1 MKNLYLM
8 MLLMLSAGMVDAQ
21 NDTLLYE
28 NFDVDPTAGYALYNS
43 GTDTTWVNFDS
54 DGIPD
59 FNNRPQEWFWSDIGF
74 ASVDT
79 LDGCLYSSSWLLNYA
94 PGNRNYLITPPIY
107 ISDANAQLHWK
118 SAPRQTPRYIDGYT
132 VMVSTTDNMESSF
145 LDTLFRAA
153 QFLSGSGNSWANY
166 TFSSGFVHGLDGTY
180 IEFDGDSGAYLG
192 EQRPFTESLAA
203 YAGQTI
209 YIAFLHD
216 ADDDNLISLDDI
228 LVTGTLTSLNEVN
241 APVALSVYPNPSS
254 NKIELSYQLLKTAPV
269 SVAVYDISGKEVM
282 AINSGMQIAG
292 AQKLTVD
299 ISGLPSGSY
308 QIQLNA
314 GNTLQTRFVKQ

>member
-1 MKNLYLM
+1 MIIM
-8 MLLMLSAGMVDAQ
+8 VLSVGVVPAQ

-28 NFDVDPTAGYALYNS
+28 NFNVDPTAGYALFNS
-43 GTDTTWVNFDS
+43 GNDTVWVNFDS
-54 DGIPD
+54 DGLPD
-59 FNNRPQEWFWSDIGF
+59 ANGRPPEWFWSDVGF
-74 ASVDT
+74 ASADT
-79 LDGCLYSSSWLLNYA
+79 LDGCIFSSSWLAGFL

-107 ISDANAQLHWK
+107 IADATAELHRK

-145 LDTLFRAA
+145 TDTLFQAA
-153 QFLSGSGNSWANY
+153 QFLSGTGNDWANY

-192 EQRPFTESLAA
+192 EQRPFTQSLAA

-228 LVTGTLTSLNEVN
+228 LVTGTLTSLNEAS
-241 APVALSVYPNPSS
+241 APVALSVYPNPAN
-254 NKIELSYQLLKTAPV
+254 NKIELSYQLLRTAPV
-269 SVAVYDISGKEVM
+269 SIAVYDISGKEVM
-282 AINSGMQIAG
+282 ALNTGMQIAG
-292 AQKLTVD
+292 AQTLTID
-299 ISGLPSGSY
+299 ISSLPSGSY
-308 QIQLNA
+308 QVQLSA
-314 GNTLQTRFVKQ
+314 GNTLQKRFVKQ

>member
-8 MLLMLSAGMVDAQ
+8 IMLVLSVGVATAQ

-28 NFDVDPTAGYALYNS
+28 NFDVDPTAGYALFNS
-43 GTDTTWVNFDS
+43 GNDTVWVNFDS

-59 FNNRPQEWFWSDIGF
+59 FNNRPPEWFWSDIGF

-145 LDTLFRAA
+145 TDTLFQAA
-153 QFLSGSGNSWANY
+153 QFLSGTGNDWANY
-166 TFSSGFVHGLDGTY
+166 TFSPGFVHGLDGTY

-228 LVTGTLTSLNEVN
+228 LVTGTLTSLNEVKN
-241 APVALSVYPNPSS
+241 SIALSVYPNPAN

-269 SVAVYDISGKEVM
+269 SVVVYDLSGKEVM
-282 AINSGMQIAG
+282 KLATSIQIAG
-292 AQKLTVD
+292 EQKLAID
-299 ISGLPSGSY
+299 ISALPSGSY
-308 QIQLNA
+308 QVQLSA
-314 GNTLQTRFVKQ
+314 GNTINTRFVKQ